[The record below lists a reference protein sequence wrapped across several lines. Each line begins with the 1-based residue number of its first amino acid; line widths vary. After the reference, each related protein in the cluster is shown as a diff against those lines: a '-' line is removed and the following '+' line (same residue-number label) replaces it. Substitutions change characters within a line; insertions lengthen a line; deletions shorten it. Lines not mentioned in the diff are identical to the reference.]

1 MRAPREISMF
11 AVTVRPIAA
20 AALAALSLAVGCSAG
35 STAIPAPVPV
45 TSTTLLA
52 RLGNDTVAIE
62 RYTHTAKKMEGLIVT
77 RLPAARIGRY
87 SVELAPNGTP
97 IRADYSLRDGDGA
110 SLPGGMQSLSA
121 RFTRD
126 SVVLVGHRTSGDTS
140 SRFAVHGAAFP
151 FVTNSYALYELALA
165 RLSATGRDSIL
176 CELVPLAIGTRQA
189 TPRALRVIGP
199 TEVRIDYGG
208 NPLLLRHDGRG
219 AIVSLDGSRTTFK
232 VEVTRIGFDADL
244 EAIAR
249 AWKAQEQGSATTGQT
264 SPRDTVQ
271 AVVGPAHLWIDYG
284 RPALRGRDVWAH
296 GVLGDTLWRT
306 GANAATQLRTDVDLV
321 LGGRMIPA
329 GTYTLWT
336 ATTGGYQLV
345 VNKQVGQ
352 WGTVYDSK
360 QDLVRVPLQERS
372 VATPA
377 ERFTI
382 AVEPQ
387 TSGALLAFTW
397 GVKQLTVPVAAK

>member
-1 MRAPREISMF
+1 
-11 AVTVRPIAA
+11 
-20 AALAALSLAVGCSAG
+20 
-35 STAIPAPVPV
+35 
-45 TSTTLLA
+45 
-52 RLGNDTVAIE
+52 
-62 RYTHTAKKMEGLIVT
+62 
-77 RLPAARIGRY
+77 
-87 SVELAPNGTP
+87 
-97 IRADYSLRDGDGA
+97 
-110 SLPGGMQSLSA
+110 
-121 RFTRD
+121 
-126 SVVLVGHRTSGDTS
+126 
-140 SRFAVHGAAFP
+140 
-151 FVTNSYALYELALA
+151 
-165 RLSATGRDSIL
+165 
-176 CELVPLAIGTRQA
+176 
-189 TPRALRVIGP
+189 
-199 TEVRIDYGG
+199 
-208 NPLLLRHDGRG
+208 
-219 AIVSLDGSRTTFK
+219 
-232 VEVTRIGFDADL
+232 
-244 EAIAR
+244 
-249 AWKAQEQGSATTGQT
+249 
-264 SPRDTVQ
+264 VQ